1 MIPLSQLAASSNS
14 KPRRS
19 NSYRDNRSGYGKGRD
34 QVEDPL
40 RGPRVPPQDLEAE
53 KALLGSLLL
62 SSDALFEIA
71 DIVTSSSFYAAKHQI
86 IYETIEELVN
96 KKEPVDLLT
105 VSAALREKKEF
116 DQIGGAP
123 YLSDILG
130 LVGSA
135 ANIKYYAQIVRKKEL
150 LRRLIEASTHIS
162 EIAYDESDTLE
173 SILEESEKMVYEI
186 TTKGNSS
193 NRLIAFQEMIEE
205 TWARIEKLAESTGE
219 IRGVPSG
226 FKELDNKLSGFQ
238 KSDLIILAARPSVG
252 KSSLALDFARN
263 AAVKHGVPTAIFSL
277 EMGKEQLVDRMLS
290 AQSQVDG
297 WKLRTSRLSLDEEFA
312 RLQQGMHDLMKAP
325 LYIDD
330 TAANTALNMRSMLRR
345 MSSEKPIGLVII
357 DYLQLMGTSKSYD
370 NMVNQVTE
378 ISRSLKGL
386 AKEFNVPVIALSQ
399 LSRAVESRGGRP
411 RLSDL
416 RDSGSIEQDADVVM
430 FIHREDKY
438 GENSERKN
446 IVEILIEKH
455 RNGPTGIVELFFDDK
470 KTSFLSVEKS
480 EFGDFSIPPV
490 TIPEF

>member
-1 MIPLSQLAASSNS
+1 MIPLNQLAKDSGKKVRN
-14 KPRRS
+14 
-19 NSYRDNRSGYGKGRD
+19 NSYNKGSPSPFNP
-34 QVEDPL
+34 DPL
-40 RGPRVPPQDLEAE
+40 RGPRVPPQDLESE

-62 SSDALFEIA
+62 SGEAIFDIA
-71 DIVTSSSFYAAKHQI
+71 DVVKVTSFYAAKHQI
-86 IYETIEELVN
+86 IYEIIDDLVN
-96 KKEPVDLLT
+96 RKEPVDILT
-105 VSAALREKKEF
+105 VSAALREKKQF
-116 DQIGGAP
+116 DQVGGAP
-123 YLSDILG
+123 YLSELLG

-135 ANIKYYAQIVRKKEL
+135 ANIKYYAAIIRKKEL
-150 LRRLIEASTHIS
+150 LRRLIEASGHIS
-162 EIAYDESDTLE
+162 ELSYDESDSLE
-173 SILEESEKMVYEI
+173 SILEQAEQKVYEI
-186 TTKGNSS
+186 TNQGGSA
-193 NRLIAFQEMIEE
+193 NRLIPFQEMIDE
-205 TWARIEKLAESTGE
+205 TWERIEKLAENTGQM
-219 IRGVPSG
+219 RGVPSG
-226 FKELDNKLSGFQ
+226 FKDLDNKLSGFQ

-263 AAVKHGVPTAIFSL
+263 AAVKSGVPTAIFSL

-297 WKLRTSRLSLDEEFA
+297 WKLRTAKLSLDDEFE
-312 RLQQGMHDLMKAP
+312 RLQQGMHELMKAP

-330 TAANTALNMRSMLRR
+330 TAANTVLNMRSMLRR
-345 MSSEKPIGLVII
+345 INSSKPIGLVIV
-357 DYLQLMGTSKSYD
+357 DYLQLMGTSKNYD

-438 GENSERKN
+438 GENTERKN

-455 RNGPTGIVELFFDDK
+455 RNGPTGIVELYFDDK
-470 KTSFLSVEKS
+470 KTSFVSVEKS
-480 EFGDFSIPPV
+480 EFGDFSLPQMN
-490 TIPEF
+490 TPEF